1 MNYLVQKPGDVG
13 GKSYSLVDLR
23 VAVASGEV
31 QLDCQAR
38 HNGKK
43 MTVME
48 ALKAASTCYE
58 CYECGKEISSL
69 AAACPS
75 CGAPTRAAQPSLGS
89 TITTASSTLDFH
101 VAREGKRFGPYTEAA
116 ARNYLADGR
125 IRADDLCWRPGMD
138 NWLPVSQVL
147 QPLSPWLSPCRAH
160 HRQWSDTNSKE
171 ISGRRKD
178 RSAPRLRKSPP
189 EKWQTADFIV
199 HSWDAGT
206 LLFFL
211 RGNHAKLD
219 CEWQSRT
226 KLSARA

>member
-1 MNYLVQKPGDVG
+1 VAGDNRSWTDRVGKRGLHCSRNRGNYSASVVANGIFDSPLSSMNYLVQKPGDVG

-147 QPLSPWLSPCRAH
+147 QPLSP
-160 HRQWSDTNSKE
+160 
-171 ISGRRKD
+171 
-178 RSAPRLRKSPP
+178 
-189 EKWQTADFIV
+189 
-199 HSWDAGT
+199 
-206 LLFFL
+206 
-211 RGNHAKLD
+211 
-219 CEWQSRT
+219 
-226 KLSARA
+226 